1 MKIKYF
7 GTGAGAGI
15 PELLCS
21 CRVCTYAREH
31 GGKDLRTRSQAAI
44 DDLMIDFSVDAHA
57 HSLFYGMDMRRYRN
71 VLITHDHI
79 DHYIRSELTSRFT
92 DDGEWNFY
100 LPASSAESERQR
112 IARLKESITV
122 PLHDPPRRFVSYLDA
137 KAFSTIV
144 IGDNYIVT
152 PLPANHVKNIECLLY
167 LISHNGKTV
176 FWVHDSGLLP
186 DETVRYLKEHP
197 VHMDAVSLDC
207 TLRKGSTLTAAHM
220 DILNC
225 QKTADLLRSI
235 GCADEKTIFLLSHIG
250 HLSERTHAELENE
263 AAELGFIVAYDKMEI
278 EV

>member
-1 MKIKYF
+1 MKIKFF

-21 CRVCTYAREH
+21 CRVCNYAREH
-31 GGKDLRTRSQAAI
+31 GGKDLRTRSQAAV
-44 DDLMIDFSVDAHA
+44 DELMIDFSVDAHA
-57 HSLFYGMDMRRYRN
+57 HSLFYKMDMRRYRN

-79 DHYIRSELTSRFT
+79 DHYIRSDLTSRFT
-92 DDGEWNFY
+92 DDVGWNFY

-112 IARLKESITV
+112 TAPLKEAMAAPSQ
-122 PLHDPPRRFVSYLDA
+122 DPPRRSVNYLDA
-137 KAFSTIV
+137 KAFSTMMV
-144 IGDNYIVT
+144 GDNYTVT

-186 DETVRYLKEHP
+186 DETVQYLKEHP

-207 TLRKGSTLTAAHM
+207 TLRRESTLTSAHM

-225 QKTADLLRSI
+225 KKTADLLKSI
-235 GCADEKTIFLLSHIG
+235 GCADENTVFLVSHIG
-250 HLSERTHAELENE
+250 HLLDRTHAELERE
-263 AAELGFIVAYDKMEI
+263 AAEFGFIVAYDTMEI